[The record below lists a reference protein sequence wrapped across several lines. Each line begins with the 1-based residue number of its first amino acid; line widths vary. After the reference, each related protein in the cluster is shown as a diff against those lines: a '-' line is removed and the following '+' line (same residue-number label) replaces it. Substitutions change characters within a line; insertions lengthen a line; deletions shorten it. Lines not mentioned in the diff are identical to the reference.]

1 MNLITMI
8 GNVKS
13 VFDTG
18 KKHYIEMCIEDT
30 IFKLNISKINKDENF
45 KPGDVIGII
54 GRLGKTNEINVKY
67 ISKF

>member
-13 VFDTG
+13 IYNLN

-30 IFKLNISKINKDENF
+30 VFKLHLSKQSQFDSIRV
-45 KPGDVIGII
+45 GDVIGII
-54 GRLGKTNEINVKY
+54 GRLNKANEINVKY

>member
-13 VFDTG
+13 IYNKD
-18 KKHYIEMCIEDT
+18 KKNYIEMCIEDSV
-30 IFKLNISKINKDENF
+30 FKLYLSKHNQFESLKV
-45 KPGDVIGII
+45 GDIIGVI
-54 GRLGKTNEINVKY
+54 GRLNNSNEINVKY